1 LDLPLDLLELLL
13 VPVPLLLLALDLG
26 VQLIEYLVKALE
38 TNRVLQL
45 DVVLTCEVLDS
56 QSQVDLIARV
66 GELLLRL
73 TKEYGVL
80 VHDVFRA
87 ILLCQGIA
95 LILHQT
101 KLNFKLIVR
110 LLDGL
115 RKEQMLDLQWLVALL
130 AA

>member
-1 LDLPLDLLELLL
+1 MDLPLDLLELLL

>member
-1 LDLPLDLLELLL
+1 MDL
-13 VPVPLLLLALDLG
+13 V
-26 VQLIEYLVKALE
+26 
-38 TNRVLQL
+38 
-45 DVVLTCEVLDS
+45 
-56 QSQVDLIARV
+56 ARV

-73 TKEYGVL
+73 AKEYRVL

-87 ILLCQGIA
+87 ILLRQGIA

-101 KLNFKLIVR
+101 KLHFKLIVG

-115 RKEQMLDLQWLVALL
+115 CKEQMLDLQWLIALL